1 MKKNS
6 NKLLSVIFLIGS
18 ILLFTSFS
26 SRDSSIKKL
35 QSINQYFNTNSIK
48 EKVYLHLDKPY
59 YTSGEDIWFKVFLID
74 ANTLQSNALSKIVY
88 VDLINPNNEIID
100 TRLIKINKGSGNG
113 EFRLSNNLISGQ
125 YSIRAYTNFMRNF
138 SNEYFFE
145 KNIYVYSLNS
155 DEIEKENS
163 SSIEAKEKID
173 VQFFPEGGDMLN
185 TFPSRLGF
193 KAIDLNGKG
202 IHIDGVILD
211 EDGKEIIKFKTSKF
225 GLGRLLFTPENN
237 KTYKAHIKYNN
248 QDYLYDLPKV
258 LNTGVSMKVEDID
271 NHYQITVQSSLN
283 EGVNNLVLIGQ
294 QNEKVV
300 GRAKIIGFDKT
311 STINIPKTIFK
322 QGIVQFTI
330 LDKNEKPWCERLIFV
345 EKEQPKIN
353 ITLSKN
359 EYQKRELVEIDLSL
373 NKKVINADHTNMSI
387 SITDMLVVKPNNYGL
402 DIKSYLLLESDLRG
416 EIESPGYY
424 FMSKDP
430 QRKEVLDILMMTQG
444 WRRFLNNTP
453 TDNAFKYKLEKG
465 ISFNGVVKNI
475 NTNEKI
481 SSEVTLLLK
490 NKGVSF
496 SDSIQTIN
504 QGHFTFGDYNIV
516 DSTTIIIKV
525 LSNNEKLKKKQKKL
539 KMNYFIEFDKYT
551 PPKVIMK
558 STSVNT
564 INKES
569 EKPYIKRSKAIQ
581 LEGIYQYGN
590 NSVQLDEV
598 TLNPVSRKKID
609 IYDIKKK
616 KIGIKH
622 MEASHTVS
630 SKQLKYAAPGNLMS
644 VLKSRIPGIIFQ
656 GNEILLRG
664 RTTILIAGDE
674 SREPEKPLFVLD
686 NMITDFE
693 AVRYLQADEID
704 FVEVLKGSRAAIYGG
719 VANHGVI
726 AIYTKSATEKY
737 NIPITEET
745 FEPEIIEQNEILRF
759 VHPGYYKSREFYEPN
774 YKVEKP
780 EYQKL
785 DYRSTLCWKP
795 NIKLNAQGK
804 AKISFYAADVKTTY
818 RVDLQGITS
827 EGIPIRSEIFIDV
840 E

>member
-1 MKKNS
+1 MMKKNS
-6 NKLLSVIFLIGS
+6 NNLLSILFLVSS

-26 SRDSSIKKL
+26 SRDISLNKQ
-35 QSINQYFNTNSIK
+35 QSNNPYFNTNPIT

-59 YTSGEDIWFKVFLID
+59 YTSGEDIWFKVYLVD

-100 TRLIKINKGSGNG
+100 TRSITINKGGGNG

-125 YSIRAYTNFMRNF
+125 YYIRAYTNFMRNYD
-138 SNEYFFE
+138 NKYFFK

-155 DEIEKENS
+155 GKIEKENY
-163 SSIEAKEKID
+163 SSIEAVEKKSKEKID

-185 TFPSRLGF
+185 AFPNRLGF

-202 IHIDGVILD
+202 IPIEGTIL
-211 EDGKEIIKFKTSKF
+211 EENGKEIIKFKTSKF
-225 GLGRLLFTPENN
+225 GLGRLIFTPENN
-237 KTYKAHIKYNN
+237 KIYKAHINYNK
-248 QDYLYDLPKV
+248 QDYYYDLPKA
-258 LNTGVSMKVEDID
+258 LNNGVSMKVVDID
-271 NHYQITVQSSLN
+271 NHYQIIVQSSLN
-283 EGVNNLVLIGQ
+283 EGVNNLILIGQ

-300 GRAKIIGFDKT
+300 GRAKIIGFEKI

-322 QGIVQFTI
+322 QGIVQFTV
-330 LDKNEKPWCERLIFV
+330 LDKNEKPWCERLVFV
-345 EKEQPKIN
+345 ENEKEQPKIN

-373 NKKVINADHTNMSI
+373 NKKVIKADQTNMSI

-416 EIESPGYY
+416 EVESPGYY
-424 FMSKDP
+424 FISNDP

-444 WRRFLNNTP
+444 WRRFSHNTP
-453 TDNAFKYKLEKG
+453 IDNPFKYKLEKG
-465 ISFNGVVKNI
+465 ISFKGNVKNI
-475 NTNEKI
+475 DTHEKI

-504 QGHFTFGDYNIV
+504 QGYFTFGDYNIV

-525 LSNNEKLKKKQKKL
+525 LSNNEKPNKKQKKL

-564 INKES
+564 TNKES
-569 EKPYIKRSKAIQ
+569 KKQYIKRSKAIQ
-581 LEGIYQYGN
+581 LEGIYQNGN

-598 TLNPVSRKKID
+598 TLDPISRKKID
-609 IYDIKKK
+609 VYDIKKK

-630 SKQLKYAAPGNLMS
+630 SKQLKHAAPGNLMD
-644 VLKSRIPGIIFQ
+644 VLKSRIPGLIVQ

-664 RTTILIAGDE
+664 RTTFLVAGSE
-674 SREPEKPLFVLD
+674 FREPEKPLFVLD
-686 NMITDFE
+686 NMVTDFE
-693 AVRYLQADEID
+693 AIRYLQADEID
-704 FVEVLKGSRAAIYGG
+704 FVEVLKGSRAAIYGSL
-719 VANHGVI
+719 ANHGVI

-745 FEPEIIEQNEILRF
+745 F
-759 VHPGYYKSREFYEPN
+759 V
-774 YKVEKP
+774 
-780 EYQKL
+780 
-785 DYRSTLCWKP
+785 
-795 NIKLNAQGK
+795 
-804 AKISFYAADVKTTY
+804 
-818 RVDLQGITS
+818 
-827 EGIPIRSEIFIDV
+827 
-840 E
+840 